1 MPRFTANSRP
11 IVASG
16 AFTAHFPDSILK
28 ELSGYLDA
36 IAASTAALEACK
48 ATIKN
53 SGICTLRYH
62 TKSHCGVVRFSQQ
75 FRQLPNAAQ
84 RFSHFLLKAFV
95 SRVMRRICIRTERF

>member
-62 TKSHCGVVRFSQQ
+62 TRGHCGWYGSHSSSANSQT
-75 FRQLPNAAQ
+75 RP
-84 RFSHFLLKAFV
+84 RVSHFLLKAFV